1 MVPKMKSHADFN
13 RHATPHTFSP
23 GEILLHHQPKQNKL
37 TIPYNSEPY
46 TVTKV
51 KSSMV
56 TEVRNGH
63 FIVRNSSFFKKID
76 PDVLDIP
83 LDPVSVTLQSR

>member
-1 MVPKMKSHADFN
+1 MKSHADFY

-23 GEILLHHQPKQNKL
+23 GDIMLHRQPKLNKL

-56 TEVRNGH
+56 TEVRDGH

-83 LDPVSVTLQSR
+83 LDPDSVTRQSQ